1 MMMPPLLARHRR
13 QAGLVLALVA
23 SSAVC
28 TALVG
33 ARVVFTGHFSYVF
46 LVKNLIL
53 AWMPVVFALVAS
65 ASGSSLSA
73 RGAALTLASAA
84 AWLLFFPNAP
94 YMITDLMHLKHH
106 SNPLFWLDVVTLP
119 SFAWTGLVLGFVSL
133 FWMQDLAV
141 RRLGRVAGWLL
152 AVLALGLGAFGV
164 SLGRFHRWNSWDV
177 LAQPGDLFEDVLSV
191 FSHPLVNAR
200 TFAFSALLA
209 LSLASAYLVLY
220 ALAHLRP
227 ETPPAA

>member
-1 MMMPPLLARHRR
+1 MRSLLARHRH
-13 QAGLVLALVA
+13 QAGLILALVA

-28 TALVG
+28 AALVA
-33 ARVVFTGHFSYVF
+33 ARVVYTGHFSYVF

-53 AWMPVVFALVAS
+53 AWMPVVFALAAS
-65 ASGSSLSA
+65 ASGSLPG
-73 RGAALTLASAA
+73 RRAALTLSSAA

-94 YMITDLMHLKHH
+94 YMITDLMHLKRHE
-106 SNPLFWLDVVTLP
+106 NPLFWFDVVTLP
-119 SFAWTGLVLGFVSL
+119 SFAWTGLVLGLVSL
-133 FWMQDLAV
+133 FWMQGLAA
-141 RRLGRVAGWLL
+141 RHLGRVAGWLL

-177 LAQPGDLFEDVLSV
+177 VAQPTDLFEDVLSV
-191 FSHPLVNAR
+191 LSHPLVNAR
-200 TFAFSALLA
+200 TFAFSALIA

-227 ETPPAA
+227 EADPAA